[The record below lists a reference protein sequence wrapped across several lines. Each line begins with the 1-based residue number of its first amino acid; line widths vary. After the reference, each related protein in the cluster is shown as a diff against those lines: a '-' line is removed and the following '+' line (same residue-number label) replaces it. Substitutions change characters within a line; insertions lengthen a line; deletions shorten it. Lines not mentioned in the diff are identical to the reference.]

1 MYLHEKEIGKNKYFI
16 MAVIFHIAIISAI
29 FFVKKPF
36 SDDVE
41 FTAPPESSTSEATE
55 LSEEN
60 TIIDEELLENT
71 PEKEVEEIDKKFNAN
86 AVSSQEVNKAIEN
99 FNDNIKRQEEKKVA
113 EQKRLENEK
122 IEAIKQEKLKKEE
135 SALLERQ
142 KAEQQ
147 KIEKQKVEKQINDK
161 KNLEKLK
168 QQKELEAKKN
178 KALKEKELQEKK
190 RKENLEKSIKA
201 EQERKK
207 KSADAIKKATLEKQK
222 ANRAAQA
229 KRNSINNRGYNS
241 TQKSLSN
248 SEKLA
253 LLKIYRDQVYN
264 KVYSNWLRPS
274 YSKRGWEC
282 KVHVTQSN
290 RGEVKN
296 VKIVSCHGDKIFQDS
311 VKKAIY
317 KSSPLPLP
325 KDKSLFNST
334 IEIKFKVT

>member
-16 MAVIFHIAIISAI
+16 MAVIFHIAIISVI
-29 FFVKKPF
+29 LFVKKPF
-36 SDDVE
+36 SDNME
-41 FTAPPESSTSEATE
+41 FTAPPESSISDATE
-55 LSEEN
+55 LSNDN
-60 TIIDEELLENT
+60 TIVDEELLENT

-99 FNDNIKRQEEKKVA
+99 FNDNIKKQEEMKIA
-113 EQKRLENEK
+113 EQKRVENEK
-122 IEAIKQEKLKKEE
+122 IEAIKQEKLKKETA
-135 SALLERQ
+135 ALLEKQ
-142 KAEQQ
+142 KAEQE
-147 KIEKQKVEKQINDK
+147 IINK

-168 QQKELEAKKN
+168 KEQQAQKEKQNKELEAKKN
-178 KALKEKELQEKK
+178 KALKEKELQDKK
-190 RKENLEKSIKA
+190 KKENLEKSIKA

-207 KSADAIKKATLEKQK
+207 KSAEAIKKATLEKQK
-222 ANRAAQA
+222 AAKAAQA

-248 SEKLA
+248 NEKLA
-253 LLKIYRDQVYN
+253 LLKLYRDQVYN

-296 VKIVSCHGDKIFQDS
+296 VKIVSCHGDKNFQES